1 MSFSFSFSTVPP
13 VFVIH
18 PTNMTG
24 IAGSSVNLDCT
35 STGYPKPNIV
45 WYKNNELLPQDNKT
59 LSFVDEISVRSN
71 LHLESLS
78 LSDGGVYRC
87 EASNFLSVL
96 SVTQSDTGSLKIQC
110 M

>member
-1 MSFSFSFSTVPP
+1 MLSISFSFSTVPP

-18 PTNMTG
+18 PTNTTG
-24 IAGSSVNLDCT
+24 IAGSSVNLDCI
-35 STGYPKPNIV
+35 STGNPKPNIV
-45 WYKNNELLPQDNKT
+45 WYKNNKTLPQET
-59 LSFVDEISVRSN
+59 LSFIDEISVRSN

-78 LSDGGVYRC
+78 LSDEGVYRC